1 MEETMFDKCDISTSL
16 SINPNLYFESY
27 MKISLVREDENISQ
41 CKPGERQV
49 SLRKNAKA
57 RLKIMTSF
65 PKGEG

>member
-1 MEETMFDKCDISTSL
+1 MEETMFHKCEISTSL
-16 SINPNLYFESY
+16 SINPNFHFKSY
-27 MKISLVREDENISQ
+27 MKISLLREDELV
-41 CKPGERQV
+41 KEGLGERKR